1 MRALVAVGP
10 GDFRLSELAELV
22 VPEGGRLVEVEAAG
36 VCAADRM
43 LWRGDGPWELC
54 WPFVPGHELL
64 GHDVLTGQRLT
75 VEVKIPCGRCRWCSR
90 GKTNLCPHGTH
101 VGSGIP
107 GAFAERLA
115 LPAAALV
122 HPVPEALPLAAAV
135 LAEPAACALH
145 AVRRAGVKEG
155 DTVAVIGI
163 GAVGALALHA
173 ARAEGASVVL
183 AVTRTPEKAALSLDL
198 GADEALDITTGARD
212 LADVVLECSGDPAAA
227 ARALDLAAPGG
238 TVGLYGVYRSHG
250 ALDLNQIAEHKE
262 LTIAGGHLAPGCFPE
277 AILLLAGV
285 RADLIVTAVRPLDQ
299 AAAALEPSSRPRLK
313 EVLVP

>member
-1 MRALVAVGP
+1 MRALVAHGP
-10 GDFRLSELAELV
+10 GDFRLSELAEPV
-22 VPEGGRLVEVEAAG
+22 VPEGGRLVQVEAAG

-64 GHDVLTGQRLT
+64 GHDVLTGERLT
-75 VEVKIPCGRCRWCSR
+75 VEVKIPCGGCRWCAHGR
-90 GKTNLCPHGTH
+90 TNLCPHGSH

-115 LPAAALV
+115 LPSAALV
-122 HPVPEALPLAAAV
+122 HPIPEVLPLAAAV

-145 AVRRAGVKEG
+145 AVRRAGVQQG

-163 GAVGALALHA
+163 GAVGALAVHA
-173 ARAEGASVVL
+173 ARAEGASAVV
-183 AVTRTPEKAALSLDL
+183 AITRTPEKAALCLDL

-212 LADVVLECSGDPAAA
+212 LADVVLECSGDPTAA

-238 TVGLYGVYRSHG
+238 TVGLYGVYRTPG

-262 LTIAGGHLAPGCFPE
+262 LTIAGGHLAPGCFPD
-277 AILLLAGV
+277 AIQLLTGV

-299 AAAALEPSSRPRLK
+299 ARVALEPSSHPRLK